1 VPGLLLEPVWRRLAD
16 FQKKP
21 LQSRSPALKS
31 FVYRFNIASFD
42 ILMTTPARTN
52 RLFTAPEPAS
62 SDHAPDP
69 WLAVV
74 ADKLKGL
81 HFGVV
86 QIVVH
91 DSKVVQIERTE
102 RTRFEIP
109 QSLSAR

>member
-1 VPGLLLEPVWRRLAD
+1 
-16 FQKKP
+16 
-21 LQSRSPALKS
+21 
-31 FVYRFNIASFD
+31 
-42 ILMTTPARTN
+42 MTTPVRTN
-52 RLFTAPEPAS
+52 RLFNTTDSAAS
-62 SDHAPDP
+62 GPAPDP
-69 WLAVV
+69 WLSVV
-74 ADKLKGL
+74 AEKLKGL